1 MSYRMISLRAAIFLA
16 TVGAG
21 TADAQG
27 APPAHVTIRAD
38 NPLALVRRDETVSV
52 AWADLQRQ
60 LSGISATNVRVLDAE
75 HREAASQVVDDDG
88 DGTLDALIFQ
98 GDFAAK
104 ETRHFT
110 IEAAAPTRKYE
121 PKVAVRHDD
130 PRDDIAW
137 ESDRAAF
144 RIYGEGLKK
153 TPQAMSSSGIDVWNK
168 KTRALIVEKWYTKKE
183 SYHIDTGEG
192 ADFYEVGETL
202 GNGGTAGWARDTI
215 WRADNF
221 KAWRVIATG
230 PIRAIFELKYDA
242 WNVGGTPVSEIKR
255 IAIDAG
261 SNVYKATSIFSTP
274 KGGNI
279 AYVIG
284 TVKRPGM
291 VGTMS
296 SNNSWAWVTG
306 WGPVAPGN
314 GGHGE
319 MGTAVLIEARTVIQW
334 QEAFGHYLARS
345 TATSGKPA
353 VHYIGAGWTDSG
365 DFPTPQSWWRYLDEM
380 AERIAAPVR
389 ATIEDSRP

>member
-1 MSYRMISLRAAIFLA
+1 MVLPSVLVLVTVVCAGVLEAQTAAA
-16 TVGAG
+16 
-21 TADAQG
+21 
-27 APPAHVTIRAD
+27 AHATIRVD
-38 NPLALVRRDETVSV
+38 NPLALARHDETVSV
-52 AWADLQRQ
+52 PWTDVQRR
-60 LSGISATNVRVLDAE
+60 LAGVLATKVRVFDAE
-75 HREAASQVVDDDG
+75 HREIPSQAVDDDG

-110 IEAAAPTRKYE
+110 IEAAAPSQKYE
-121 PKVAVRHDD
+121 PKVALRHDE
-130 PRDDIAW
+130 PRDDMAW

-183 SYHIDTGEG
+183 SYHVDTGEG

-202 GNGGTAGWARDTI
+202 GNGGTAAWAKDTI

-221 KAWRVIATG
+221 KSWRVIATG
-230 PIRAIFELKYDA
+230 PIRAIFELKYDP
-242 WNVGGTPVSEIKR
+242 WNANGTPVSEIKR

-261 SNVYKATSIFSTP
+261 SNLYKATSIFSTP
-274 KGGNI
+274 KGGDI
-279 AYVIG
+279 PYAIG
-284 TVKRPGM
+284 TVKRAGM
-291 VGTMS
+291 VGVMS
-296 SNNSWAWVTG
+296 RNNAWAWVTG
-306 WGPVAPGN
+306 WGPVAPNG

-319 MGTAVLIEARTVIQW
+319 LGTAVLIKTSSLVNW
-334 QEAFGHYLARS
+334 KEAFNHYLAVS
-345 TATSGKPA
+345 TAPSGKPV

-380 AERIAAPVR
+380 AQRIDAPVR
-389 ATIEDSRP
+389 VSFE